1 MHSPHTDVRSL
12 LTLAGVPEAVVL
24 ALASEDLGRCAGGVL
39 DGGGRRGSWGACRAM
54 YCTELF
60 PSCLR
65 SLRAAEWVR

>member
-39 DGGGRRGSWGACRAM
+39 DGGGGVEAGERAGR
-54 YCTELF
+54 CTALNYF
-60 PSCLR
+60 QV
-65 SLRAAEWVR
+65 A